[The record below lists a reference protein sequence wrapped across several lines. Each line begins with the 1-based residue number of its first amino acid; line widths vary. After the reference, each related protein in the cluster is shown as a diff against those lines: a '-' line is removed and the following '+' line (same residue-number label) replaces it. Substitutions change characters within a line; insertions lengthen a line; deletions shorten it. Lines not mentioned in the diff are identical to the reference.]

1 MKWFLEQANG
11 GDVLILR
18 TSGSD
23 GYNQY
28 FYSQLGISVNS
39 VESIVFNNF
48 HQSKLYT
55 LKNITS
61 KRLWFG
67 RRQWNYISYWR
78 DTPIDSLI
86 RHVLSTRN
94 IVIGGTSRYGHFGRI
109 LFYQKMGQ
117 LFHLQH

>member
-1 MKWFLEQANG
+1 MGGATEDDNAMKWFLEQANG

-39 VESIVFNNF
+39 VETIVFDNASASN
-48 HQSKLYT
+48 QKLYT

-61 KRLWFG
+61 RSYLVC
-67 RRQWNYISYWR
+67 RRQ
-78 DTPIDSLI
+78 PMEL
-86 RHVLSTRN
+86 HFVLE
-94 IVIGGTSRYGHFGRI
+94 RYA
-109 LFYQKMGQ
+109 Y
-117 LFHLQH
+117 